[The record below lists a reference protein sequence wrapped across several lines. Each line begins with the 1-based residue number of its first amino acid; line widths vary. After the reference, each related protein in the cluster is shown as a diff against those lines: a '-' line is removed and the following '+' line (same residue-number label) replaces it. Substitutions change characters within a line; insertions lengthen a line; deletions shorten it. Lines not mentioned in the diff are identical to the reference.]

1 MDIKNYFPPVEAKT
15 PIMKPNLDDM
25 DLALMPD
32 TYSPAIDELG
42 NYCDSI
48 PPIIRHGIYC
58 PCGGKKDKVYESRQ
72 SFINHTKTKCH
83 QKWLDELSRNKQ
95 NYYEEVQDLK
105 KTVQNQRLIIA
116 RLERDVNTKIMTV
129 DILTRKLA
137 ELQNAGMT
145 TADLLD
151 I

>member
-1 MDIKNYFPPVEAKT
+1 MDIRNLFPPVIGKNNSMKT
-15 PIMKPNLDDM
+15 QPDDT
-25 DLALMPD
+25 DLALTPA

-48 PPIIRHGIYC
+48 PHIRHGIYC
-58 PCGGKKDKVYESRQ
+58 PCGGRKDKVYESKQ
-72 SFINHTKTKCH
+72 SFVTHTKTKCH
-83 QKWLDELSRNKQ
+83 QKWLEDLSRNKT
-95 NYYEEVQDLK
+95 NYYEEVQELK
-105 KTVQNQRLIIA
+105 KTMQNQRLIIA
-116 RLERDVNTKIMTV
+116 RLERDINTKIMTV

>member
-1 MDIKNYFPPVEAKT
+1 MDVRNFFPPVIGKNNS
-15 PIMKPNLDDM
+15 MKMQQDDT
-25 DLALMPD
+25 DLALTPD

-48 PPIIRHGIYC
+48 PHIRHGIYC
-58 PCGGKKDKVYESRQ
+58 PCGGRKDKVYESKH
-72 SFINHTKTKCH
+72 SFATHIKTKCH
-83 QKWLDELSRNKQ
+83 QRWLEDLSRNKT
-95 NYYEEVQDLK
+95 NYYEEVQSLK
-105 KTVQNQRLIIA
+105 QTVQNQRLIIA
-116 RLERDVNTKIMTV
+116 RLERDINTKIMTV

>member
-1 MDIKNYFPPVEAKT
+1 MDIKNYFPPVEAKDT
-15 PIMKPNLDDM
+15 IMKPNLDDM
-25 DLALMPD
+25 DIALVPD

-48 PPIIRHGIYC
+48 PIIRHGIYC
-58 PCGGKKDKVYESRQ
+58 PCGGKKDKVYESKQ
-72 SFINHTKTKCH
+72 SFVMHTKTKCH

-95 NYYEEVQDLK
+95 NYYEEVQSLK
-105 KTVQNQRLIIA
+105 QTVQSQRLIIA